1 MPHHNSHYYEFGPYR
16 LDVGQRIL
24 TRTGE
29 AVSLTPKATE
39 ILTLLVT
46 NAGQL
51 VAKDE
56 LLKQVW
62 PDTFVEESNLTQNIF
77 LLRRVLGDE
86 RPSPRYIETVVRR
99 GYRFVANVRVVGVS
113 EAGDRYDSGQ
123 AYGPG
128 SSYGAG
134 AYNPRTS
141 GPQPLNGPQTS
152 DDGPRHSMDQ
162 RDPRARHDGYDP
174 RALSEQRFGIP
185 GVDPGFHPGFG
196 AGVGPQ
202 YANAHDIPS
211 PPTVAVLPFLNA
223 TGNDDI
229 EYLADGLTD
238 NLVNNLSRVSKL
250 RVMSRSAVFRY
261 KAKKLL
267 DARGVGREL
276 GVGVVLVGKLTSTP
290 QGLVIG
296 VELVEVGSG
305 WQLWGD
311 SFDCQ
316 LKDILEVQD
325 LITRQVLTALKLK
338 LSGDEE
344 KRITARYTENAEAYQ
359 SYLEARYHWSKY
371 TRQGIEKAI
380 LHFRH
385 AIELDPNYALAY
397 AGIID
402 CYLRL
407 ATNYLPPEEDRRA
420 CDNVAS
426 EVSTNAV
433 YIEEDSDTATDDTRD
448 NVKLRFEWDWKAAE
462 RELRRATEL
471 RTDYPAA
478 HQWYAAYKAAKDI
491 FEKSRSSSYDDHPDA
506 ECKLPHQVLSGKPTP
521 AEQLQVLC
529 TVAREQIAVTNYEAA
544 ELILQPWY
552 RDSKWP
558 EVSSLTTH
566 AAADLLFTLGA
577 LIGCVSGTRQ
587 VPNGQKR
594 AEAFLNGAIALFSHV
609 GSKSRSVEAQ
619 AELARCYYRQ
629 GLFDLARET
638 FSAALSELP
647 DDQGELK
654 SLCLV
659 FLGAVERD
667 SGRLLDSLT
676 ILREANSLQRPGRLG
691 TGRCELELAT
701 TLKELAAT
709 GQQAFDDEAL
719 LNYTN
724 ALRECEAIGNH
735 RLAAVVENN
744 LGFFLLSIG
753 FVKESEQHLL
763 RARRFFDAISDLVRR
778 AQVNETLTRL
788 YITTNRYPL
797 AKQTIED
804 ALQTL
809 EMTDAEAILSEAL
822 TTSGIV
828 SSRLDHVSEARKR
841 FEEAYKVAERCGDRE
856 GARRALVS
864 QFEEMGDLS
873 DQNELRQILEK
884 LRRLLAVTE
893 PSPLVGRVEEAIAE
907 IELLLNQSNS

>member
-1 MPHHNSHYYEFGPYR
+1 LNGNHTTPHHNSHSYEFGPYR
-16 LDVGQRIL
+16 LDVSQRVL

-39 ILTLLVT
+39 ILTLLVA

-51 VAKDE
+51 VGKDE

-99 GYRFVANVRVVGVS
+99 GYRFIANVRVIVPDPQGSQNPGAQEDLHARVTLAEDGEQGAS
-113 EAGDRYDSGQ
+113 RRSSPNVQRSRLSPQFGSVDEAS
-123 AYGPG
+123 A
-128 SSYGAG
+128 
-134 AYNPRTS
+134 PR
-141 GPQPLNGPQTS
+141 
-152 DDGPRHSMDQ
+152 
-162 RDPRARHDGYDP
+162 
-174 RALSEQRFGIP
+174 I
-185 GVDPGFHPGFG
+185 
-196 AGVGPQ
+196 
-202 YANAHDIPS
+202 
-211 PPTVAVLPFLNA
+211 VAVLPFLNA
-223 TGNDDI
+223 TGNDDL

-261 KAKKLL
+261 KAKKQL
-267 DARGVGREL
+267 DPRGVGKEL
-276 GVGVVLVGKLTSTP
+276 GVSVVLVGKLTSRPESLGIT
-290 QGLVIG
+290 
-296 VELVEVGSG
+296 VELVEVTTG

-316 LKDILEVQD
+316 LKDILEIQD
-325 LITRQVLTALKLK
+325 CITRQLLNALKLN
-338 LSGDEE
+338 LTNDEE
-344 KRITARYTENAEAYQ
+344 KRVTARYTESAEAYQ

-407 ATNYLPPEEDRRA
+407 ATNYLPPEEDLRPSQDLTSPEAPNGENSREA
-420 CDNVAS
+420 YDDFSDNQTKA
-426 EVSTNAV
+426 
-433 YIEEDSDTATDDTRD
+433 

-462 RELRRATEL
+462 RELLRASEL
-471 RTDYPAA
+471 KTDYPAA
-478 HQWYAAYKAAKDI
+478 HQWYAAYRLAKDI
-491 FEKSRSSSYDDHPDA
+491 FEKSRSSSDEEA
-506 ECKLPHQVLSGKPTP
+506 KNRECKVPHQMLAGDPTP

-529 TVAREQIAVTNYEAA
+529 AVAREQIAITNYAAA
-544 ELILQPWY
+544 ELILAPWY
-552 RDSKWP
+552 PDTKWP
-558 EVSSLTTH
+558 DISSLTTH

-577 LIGCVSGTRQ
+577 LIGCVSGTKQ
-587 VPNGQKR
+587 IPNGQKR
-594 AEAFLNGAIALFSHV
+594 AEAFLNGSIALFSHV
-609 GSKSRSVEAQ
+609 GSKSRSVEAK

-629 GLFDLARET
+629 GLFDLARQT
-638 FSAALSELP
+638 FTTALSELP
-647 DDQGELK
+647 FDQNELK

-667 SGRLLDSLT
+667 SGRLLNSFS
-676 ILREANSLQRPGRLG
+676 ILREANSLQTPGRLG

-701 TLKELAAT
+701 TLKELATCEGHHAYN
-709 GQQAFDDEAL
+709 DEAL
-719 LNYTN
+719 LNYAN
-724 ALRECEAIGNH
+724 ALRECEGIGNH
-735 RLAAVVENN
+735 RLAAAVENN

-753 FVKESEQHLL
+753 FPNESEQHLL
-763 RARRFFDAISDLVRR
+763 RARRFFEAISDSVRR

-788 YITTNRYPL
+788 YIATNRYSL
-797 AKQTIED
+797 ARETIED

-828 SSRLDHVSEARKR
+828 SSRLGHSSEAQNR

-864 QFEEMGDLS
+864 KFEELGDQLER
-873 DQNELRQILEK
+873 DELRRVLQK
-884 LRRLLAVTE
+884 LQRLLAIAE
-893 PSPLVGRVEEAIAE
+893 PSPLVGRVEETIAE
-907 IELLLNQSNS
+907 IGLMLDQNHP

>member
-16 LDVGQRIL
+16 LDVGQGVL

-29 AVSLTPKATE
+29 AVSLTPKATD
-39 ILTLLVT
+39 ILTLLVV

-51 VAKDE
+51 IGKDE

-86 RPSPRYIETVVRR
+86 RPAPRYIETVVRR
-99 GYRFVANVRVVGVS
+99 GYRFVANVRAIES
-113 EAGDRYDSGQ
+113 QDSHDPRPDGDARGNGEDTS
-123 AYGPG
+123 A
-128 SSYGAG
+128 
-134 AYNPRTS
+134 PRT
-141 GPQPLNGPQTS
+141 L
-152 DDGPRHSMDQ
+152 
-162 RDPRARHDGYDP
+162 
-174 RALSEQRFGIP
+174 
-185 GVDPGFHPGFG
+185 
-196 AGVGPQ
+196 
-202 YANAHDIPS
+202 
-211 PPTVAVLPFLNA
+211 AVLPFLNA
-223 TGNDDI
+223 TGNHDI

-238 NLVNNLSRVSKL
+238 NLVNNLARVSKL

-267 DARGVGREL
+267 DARGVGKEL
-276 GVGVVLVGKLTSTP
+276 GVGVVLVGKLTSNP
-290 QGLVIG
+290 QGLSIS
-296 VELVEVGSG
+296 VELVEVSSG

-311 SFDCQ
+311 SFDCP

-325 LITRQVLTALKLK
+325 LITRQLLNALKLK
-338 LSGDEE
+338 LTGDEE
-344 KRITARYTENAEAYQ
+344 KRITARYTESAEAYQ

-371 TRQGIEKAI
+371 TRRGIEKAI
-380 LHFRH
+380 IHFRH

-407 ATNYLPPEEDRRA
+407 ATNYLPPEESRE
-420 CDNVAS
+420 AS
-426 EVSTNAV
+426 GDVSS
-433 YIEEDSDTATDDTRD
+433 EEPGDSPGLAPDSENPDTSINLTSD

-471 RTDYPAA
+471 KSDYPAA
-478 HQWYAAYKAAKDI
+478 HQWYAAYRAAKDI
-491 FEKSRSSSYDDHPDA
+491 FEKSKNTSSGENLEPD
-506 ECKLPHQVLSGKPTP
+506 CKLPHQVRSGEPTR

-529 TVAREQIAVTNYEAA
+529 AVAREQIAVTNYAAA
-544 ELILQPWY
+544 ELILQAWY
-552 RDSKWP
+552 PERNWP
-558 EVSSLTTH
+558 DVSSMTTH
-566 AAADLLFTLGA
+566 AAADLLFTLGT
-577 LIGCVSGTRQ
+577 LIGCVSGSRQ

-594 AEAFLNGAIALFSHV
+594 AEALLNGSIALFSHL
-609 GSKSRSVEAQ
+609 GAKSRSVEAR

-629 GLFDLARET
+629 GLFDLALET
-638 FSAALSELP
+638 FSAALSDLP
-647 DDQGELK
+647 EDQVELK

-667 SGRLLDSLT
+667 SGRLRESLAT
-676 ILREANSLQRPGRLG
+676 LREANRLQSPGRLS

-701 TLKELAAT
+701 TLKELAASSSHL
-709 GQQAFDDEAL
+709 AYNDEAL
-719 LNYTN
+719 LNYAN

-735 RLAAVVENN
+735 TLAAVVENN
-744 LGFFLLSIG
+744 LGFFMLSIG
-753 FVKESEQHLL
+753 FPNEAEQHLL
-763 RARRFFDAISDLVRR
+763 RARKFFEAISDLVRR

-788 YITTNRYPL
+788 YVATNRYLL
-797 AKQTIED
+797 AKQTINE
-804 ALQTL
+804 ALETL

-828 SSRLDHVSEARKR
+828 SSRLGQVSEAQKR

-864 QFEEMGDLS
+864 KFEEMGDLLER
-873 DQNELRQILEK
+873 DELRQMSEK
-884 LRRLLAVTE
+884 LRRLVAVTE
-893 PSPLVGRVEEAIAE
+893 PSPLADRVEQTLAE
-907 IELLLNQSNS
+907 IEFVEKTMRE

>member
-1 MPHHNSHYYEFGPYR
+1 MPHHNSHSYEFGPYR
-16 LDVGQRIL
+16 LDVGQRVL

-39 ILTLLVT
+39 ILTLLVA

-51 VAKDE
+51 VGKDE

-99 GYRFVANVRVVGVS
+99 GYRFIANVRVIAPTELQGSQSPGAPEDMIARLTRGEDGAHGNSHHSRSSNVQRSSLSLQFGSVD
-113 EAGDRYDSGQ
+113 EA
-123 AYGPG
+123 A
-128 SSYGAG
+128 
-134 AYNPRTS
+134 
-141 GPQPLNGPQTS
+141 
-152 DDGPRHSMDQ
+152 GPR
-162 RDPRARHDGYDP
+162 
-174 RALSEQRFGIP
+174 I
-185 GVDPGFHPGFG
+185 
-196 AGVGPQ
+196 
-202 YANAHDIPS
+202 
-211 PPTVAVLPFLNA
+211 VAVLPFLNA
-223 TGNDDI
+223 TGNDDL

-261 KAKKLL
+261 KAKKQL
-267 DARGVGREL
+267 DPRGIGKEL
-276 GVGVVLVGKLTSTP
+276 GVSVVLVGTLTSRGESLGIT
-290 QGLVIG
+290 
-296 VELVEVGSG
+296 VELVEVMTG

-316 LKDILEVQD
+316 LKDILELQD
-325 LITRQVLTALKLK
+325 RITRQLLNALKLN
-338 LSGDEE
+338 LTNDEE
-344 KRITARYTENAEAYQ
+344 KRITARYTESAEAYQ

-380 LHFRH
+380 LHFRY
-385 AIELDPNYALAY
+385 AIELDSNYALAY

-407 ATNYLPPEEDRRA
+407 ATNYLPPEEDLRRLEA
-420 CDNVAS
+420 FTSPEPTKGGNSRDAYDDF
-426 EVSTNAV
+426 STDQTKANL
-433 YIEEDSDTATDDTRD
+433 
-448 NVKLRFEWDWKAAE
+448 KLRFEWDWKAAE
-462 RELRRATEL
+462 RELRRASEL
-471 RTDYPAA
+471 KTDYPAA
-478 HQWYAAYKAAKDI
+478 HQWYAAYSLAKDI
-491 FEKSRSSSYDDHPDA
+491 FEESRTSVNNRTTDSA
-506 ECKLPHQVLSGKPTP
+506 CKLPYQVLSGEPTP
-521 AEQLQVLC
+521 AEHLQVLC
-529 TVAREQIAVTNYEAA
+529 AVAREQIAITNYAAA
-544 ELILQPWY
+544 ELILAPWY
-552 RDSKWP
+552 SETKWP
-558 EVSSLTTH
+558 DISSLTTH

-577 LIGCVSGTRQ
+577 LIGCLSGTRQ
-587 VPNGQKR
+587 MPNGQKR
-594 AEAFLNGAIALFSHV
+594 AEAFLNGSVALFSHV
-609 GSKSRSVEAQ
+609 GLKSRAVEAQ

-629 GLFDLARET
+629 GLFDLARQT
-638 FSAALSELP
+638 FTTALSELP
-647 DDQGELK
+647 LDQNELK

-667 SGRLLDSLT
+667 SGRLMNSLS
-676 ILREANSLQRPGRLG
+676 ILREANSLQTPGRLG

-701 TLKELAAT
+701 TLKELAVCE
-709 GQQAFDDEAL
+709 GQHAYNDEAL
-719 LNYTN
+719 LNYAN
-724 ALRECEAIGNH
+724 ALRECEGIGNH

-753 FVKESEQHLL
+753 FLKESEQHLS
-763 RARRFFDAISDLVRR
+763 RARRFFEAISDFVRR

-788 YITTNRYPL
+788 YIATNRYSL
-797 AKQTIED
+797 AKETIED

-828 SSRLDHVSEARKR
+828 SSRLGHSNEAQNR

-864 QFEEMGDLS
+864 KFEEMGD
-873 DQNELRQILEK
+873 ELERDELLHVWQK
-884 LRRLLAVTE
+884 LQRLLAVAE
-893 PSPLVGRVEEAIAE
+893 PSTLGGRVEETIVE
-907 IELLLNQSNS
+907 IGFMLDQEHP

>member
-1 MPHHNSHYYEFGPYR
+1 VSNNHNTPHHNSHYYEFGPYR
-16 LDVGQRIL
+16 LDVGQRVL

-39 ILTLLVT
+39 ILTLLVA

-51 VAKDE
+51 VGKDE
-56 LLKQVW
+56 LLQRVW

-86 RPSPRYIETVVRR
+86 RPTPRYIETVVRR
-99 GYRFVANVRVVGVS
+99 GYRFIANVRVIGEAHPSAATDDARPPGDMRPVGN
-113 EAGDRYDSGQ
+113 AHPAGQ
-123 AYGPG
+123 ARFSGDTH
-128 SSYGAG
+128 A
-134 AYNPRTS
+134 NRDETS
-141 GPQPLNGPQTS
+141 
-152 DDGPRHSMDQ
+152 
-162 RDPRARHDGYDP
+162 A
-174 RALSEQRFGIP
+174 
-185 GVDPGFHPGFG
+185 
-196 AGVGPQ
+196 
-202 YANAHDIPS
+202 
-211 PPTVAVLPFLNA
+211 PPTVAVLPFLND
-223 TGNDDI
+223 TGNDDL
-229 EYLADGLTD
+229 EYLVDGLTD

-276 GVGVVLVGKLTSTP
+276 GVGVVLVGKLTATP
-290 QGLVIG
+290 QTLGIS
-296 VELVEVGSG
+296 VELVEVSSG

-316 LKDILEVQD
+316 LKDILEIQD
-325 LITRQVLTALKLK
+325 RITRQLLTALKLK
-338 LSGDEE
+338 LTGDEE
-344 KRITARYTENAEAYQ
+344 KRITARYTESAEAYQ

-371 TRQGIEKAI
+371 TRGGIEKAI
-380 LHFRH
+380 THFRH

-407 ATNYLPPEEDRRA
+407 ATNYLPPEETQRGSDDIRP
-420 CDNVAS
+420 S
-426 EVSTNAV
+426 EDSHDHSEADEDTNA
-433 YIEEDSDTATDDTRD
+433 S
-448 NVKLRFEWDWKAAE
+448 VKLRFEWDWKAAE

-471 RTDYPAA
+471 KTDYPAA

-491 FEKSRSSSYDDHPDA
+491 FEKSRNSSDDATTDPD
-506 ECKLPHQVLSGKPTP
+506 CKLPHQIQSGEPTP

-529 TVAREQIAVTNYEAA
+529 AVAREQIAVTNYAAA

-552 RDSKWP
+552 EQRSWP
-558 EVSSLTTH
+558 NISSLTTH

-587 VPNGQKR
+587 VPSGQKR
-594 AEAFLNGAIALFSHV
+594 AEALLNGAIALFSHV

-638 FSAALSELP
+638 FSIALSELP
-647 DDQGELK
+647 NDQVELK
-654 SLCLV
+654 SLCLI

-676 ILREANSLQRPGRLG
+676 TLREANSLKSPGRLG

-701 TLKELAAT
+701 TLKELAAS
-709 GQQAFDDEAL
+709 GLQQAYNDEAL
-719 LNYTN
+719 LNYAN

-753 FVKESEQHLL
+753 FPKESEQHLL
-763 RARRFFDAISDLVRR
+763 RARIFFDAISDMVRR

-788 YITTNRYPL
+788 YISTNRYSL
-797 AKQTIED
+797 AKETIDD
-804 ALQTL
+804 ALRTL
-809 EMTDAEAILSEAL
+809 EMTDAEAVLSEAL

-828 SSRLDHVSEARKR
+828 SSRVGHVTEAQKR

-864 QFEEMGDLS
+864 KFEEMGDLLGR
-873 DQNELRQILEK
+873 DELRQMSEK
-884 LRRLLAVTE
+884 LRRLLAFTE
-893 PSPLVGRVEEAIAE
+893 PSPLAGRVEETIAE
-907 IELLLNQSNS
+907 IAAMLDQ

>member
-16 LDVGQRIL
+16 LDVGQRVL

-39 ILTLLVT
+39 ILTLLVV

-86 RPSPRYIETVVRR
+86 RPAPRYIETVVRR
-99 GYRFVANVRVVGVS
+99 GYRFIANVRVIGGV
-113 EAGDRYDSGQ
+113 EPGDAQER
-123 AYGPG
+123 P
-128 SSYGAG
+128 
-134 AYNPRTS
+134 
-141 GPQPLNGPQTS
+141 
-152 DDGPRHSMDQ
+152 
-162 RDPRARHDGYDP
+162 DGYDS
-174 RALSEQRFGIP
+174 RDSLSNSP
-185 GVDPGFHPGFG
+185 GNGDDTS
-196 AGVGPQ
+196 A
-202 YANAHDIPS
+202 

-223 TGNDDI
+223 TGNDDL

-261 KAKKLL
+261 KAKKFV
-267 DARGVGREL
+267 DPRGVGREL
-276 GVGVVLVGKLTSTP
+276 GVGVVLVGKLTAIP
-290 QGLVIG
+290 QGLGIS
-296 VELVEVGSG
+296 VELVEVSSG

-316 LKDILEVQD
+316 LKDILEIQD
-325 LITRQVLTALKLK
+325 RITRQLLNALKLK
-338 LSGDEE
+338 LTGDEE
-344 KRITARYTENAEAYQ
+344 KRVTARYTENAEAYQ

-371 TRQGIEKAI
+371 TRRGIEKAI
-380 LHFRH
+380 IHFRH

-407 ATNYLPPEEDRRA
+407 ATNYLPPEETRTPSQD
-420 CDNVAS
+420 DAS
-426 EVSTNAV
+426 TKNP
-433 YIEEDSDTATDDTRD
+433 EDSGDLLQDAEDADIATGLTDE

-462 RELRRATEL
+462 RELRRASEL
-471 RTDYPAA
+471 KTDYPAA
-478 HQWYAAYKAAKDI
+478 HQWFAAYKAAKDI
-491 FEKSRSSSYDDHPDA
+491 FEKSTSSSNAENPDPD
-506 ECKLPHQVLSGKPTP
+506 CRLPHQVLSGNPTP
-521 AEQLQVLC
+521 AEELQVLC
-529 TVAREQIAVTNYEAA
+529 TVAREQIAVTNYAAA
-544 ELILQPWY
+544 ELILEPWY
-552 RDSKWP
+552 RERNWP
-558 EVSSLTTH
+558 DVSSMTIH
-566 AAADLLFTLGA
+566 AAADLLFTLGS
-577 LIGCVSGTRQ
+577 LIGCVRGSRQ
-587 VPNGQKR
+587 EPNGQKR
-594 AEAFLNGAIALFSHV
+594 AEAFLNGSIALFSHV
-609 GSKSRSVEAQ
+609 GSKTRSVEAQ

-647 DDQGELK
+647 SDQVELK

-667 SGRLLDSLT
+667 SGRLQDSLAT
-676 ILREANSLQRPGRLG
+676 LREAKSLQTPGRLG

-701 TLKELAAT
+701 TLKELALAN
-709 GQQAFDDEAL
+709 GQQTHNDEAL
-719 LNYTN
+719 INYGN

-735 RLAAVVENN
+735 TLAAVVENN

-753 FVKESEQHLL
+753 FPEQSEQHLL
-763 RARRFFDAISDLVRR
+763 RARKFFEAISDVVRR

-788 YITTNRYPL
+788 YIATNRYPL

-809 EMTDAEAILSEAL
+809 EMTDAEAILAEAL

-828 SSRLDHVSEARKR
+828 SSRLGHMNQAQKK
-841 FEEAYKVAERCGDRE
+841 FEDSYKVAERCGDRE

-864 QFEEMGDLS
+864 EFDEMADLL
-873 DQNELRQILEK
+873 DRHDLRQISEK
-884 LRRLLAVTE
+884 LGRLLAVTE
-893 PSPLVGRVEEAIAE
+893 PSPLVGRVEKTIAK
-907 IELLLNQSNS
+907 IGAMLDRGTGRSAEL

>member
-16 LDVGQRIL
+16 LDVGQRVL

-29 AVSLTPKATE
+29 AISLTPKATE
-39 ILTLLVT
+39 ILTLLVA
-46 NAGQL
+46 NAGHL
-51 VAKDE
+51 VGKDE

-62 PDTFVEESNLTQNIF
+62 PDTFVEEQNLAQNIF

-86 RPSPRYIETVVRR
+86 RPAPRYIETVVRR
-99 GYRFVANVRVVGVS
+99 GYRFVANVRVIGAPDS
-113 EAGDRYDSGQ
+113 GDSGSADSDAPRDSSQPGDRGH
-123 AYGPG
+123 
-128 SSYGAG
+128 
-134 AYNPRTS
+134 PRTES
-141 GPQPLNGPQTS
+141 RASS
-152 DDGPRHSMDQ
+152 D
-162 RDPRARHDGYDP
+162 AR
-174 RALSEQRFGIP
+174 L
-185 GVDPGFHPGFG
+185 GVPGFG
-196 AGVGPQ
+196 VGFGAQ
-202 YANAHDIPS
+202 YGNGEERSA

-223 TGNDDI
+223 TGDEDI

-267 DARGVGREL
+267 DARGIGREL
-276 GVGVVLVGKLTSTP
+276 GVDVVLVGKLTSRP
-290 QGLVIG
+290 EGFVIS
-296 VELVEVGSG
+296 VELVGVISG

-325 LITRQVLTALKLK
+325 LITRQVLNALKLK
-338 LSGDEE
+338 LTGDEE
-344 KRITARYTENAEAYQ
+344 KRVTARYTENAEAYQ
-359 SYLEARYHWSKY
+359 SYLEARYHWGKY
-371 TRQGIEKAI
+371 TRGGIEKAI
-380 LHFRH
+380 THFRH

-397 AGIID
+397 GGIID

-407 ATNYLPPEEDRRA
+407 ATNYLPPEVDQRSA
-420 CDNVAS
+420 DIPL
-426 EVSTNAV
+426 EVQTNARGK
-433 YIEEDSDTATDDTRD
+433 TRSSEPANTPND
-448 NVKLRFEWDWKAAE
+448 HNSANVKLRFEWDWKAAE

-471 RTDYPAA
+471 KTDYPAA
-478 HQWYAAYKAAKDI
+478 HQWYAAYRAAKDI
-491 FEKSRSSSYDDHPDA
+491 FEKSSTPSHDNPQDP
-506 ECKLPHQVLSGKPTP
+506 ECNLPHQVVSGAPTP
-521 AEQLQVLC
+521 AEQLQILC
-529 TVAREQIAVTNYEAA
+529 AVAREQIAVTNYAAA
-544 ELILQPWY
+544 ERILEPWY
-552 RDSKWP
+552 RDRNWP
-558 EVSSLTTH
+558 DISSLTTH

-577 LIGCVSGTRQ
+577 LIGCVSSTRQ
-587 VPNGQKR
+587 VPNGQRR
-594 AEAFLNGAIALFSHV
+594 AEAFLNGSIALFSHV

-638 FSAALSELP
+638 FTVALSELP
-647 DDQGELK
+647 GDQVELK

-667 SGRLLDSLT
+667 SGRLLDSLR
-676 ILREANSLQRPGRLG
+676 ILREANSLQAPGRLG

-701 TLKELAAT
+701 TLKELAAAG
-709 GQQAFDDEAL
+709 GQQTYNDEAL
-719 LNYTN
+719 LNYRN

-753 FVKESEQHLL
+753 FAKESEQHLL

-788 YITTNRYPL
+788 YVTTNRYSL
-797 AKQTIED
+797 GKETID
-804 ALQTL
+804 AALQTL
-809 EMTDAEAILSEAL
+809 EMTDAEAVLSEAL

-828 SSRLDHVSEARKR
+828 SSRLGHINEAQKR

-856 GARRALVS
+856 GARRALLS
-864 QFEEMGDLS
+864 KFEEMGDLL
-873 DQNELRQILEK
+873 DRDELCQISEK
-884 LRRLLAVTE
+884 LHRLLAVTE
-893 PSPLVGRVEEAIAE
+893 PSPLVRRVEEAIAE
-907 IELLLNQSNS
+907 IGCILEKSNAVISRDEIGEER

>member
-16 LDVGQRIL
+16 LDVGQRVL

-39 ILTLLVT
+39 ILTLLVV

-86 RPSPRYIETVVRR
+86 RPAPRYIETVVRR
-99 GYRFVANVRVVGVS
+99 GYRFIANVRVIGAVDPGHLQ
-113 EAGDRYDSGQ
+113 DR
-123 AYGPG
+123 
-128 SSYGAG
+128 
-134 AYNPRTS
+134 R
-141 GPQPLNGPQTS
+141 
-152 DDGPRHSMDQ
+152 
-162 RDPRARHDGYDP
+162 DGYDAADS
-174 RALSEQRFGIP
+174 RAP
-185 GVDPGFHPGFG
+185 GDLHTNGNDTS
-196 AGVGPQ
+196 A
-202 YANAHDIPS
+202 
-211 PPTVAVLPFLNA
+211 PPTLAVLPFLNA
-223 TGNDDI
+223 TGNDDL

-261 KAKKLL
+261 KSKKFV
-267 DARGVGREL
+267 DPRGVGREL
-276 GVGVVLVGKLTSTP
+276 GVGVVLVGKLTASP
-290 QGLVIG
+290 QSLGIS
-296 VELVEVGSG
+296 VELVEVSSG

-316 LKDILEVQD
+316 LRDILEVQD
-325 LITRQVLTALKLK
+325 RLTRQLLNALKLK
-338 LSGDEE
+338 LTGDEE
-344 KRITARYTENAEAYQ
+344 KRVTARYTENAEAYQ

-371 TRQGIEKAI
+371 TRRGIEKAI
-380 LHFRH
+380 VHFRH

-407 ATNYLPPEEDRRA
+407 ATNYLPPEETRRPR
-420 CDNVAS
+420 DVAS
-426 EVSTNAV
+426 KIDPADSCDLAQDA
-433 YIEEDSDTATDDTRD
+433 EDSDTSADLTNE

-462 RELRRATEL
+462 RELLRASEL
-471 RTDYPAA
+471 KTDYPAA
-478 HQWYAAYKAAKDI
+478 HQWYSAYKAAKEI
-491 FEKSRSSSYDDHPDA
+491 FENSNSASDAENPDS
-506 ECKLPHQVLSGKPTP
+506 ECKLPHQVLSGEPTA
-521 AEQLQVLC
+521 AEQLQVFC
-529 TVAREQIAVTNYEAA
+529 AIAREQIAVTNYAAA
-544 ELILQPWY
+544 ELILEPWY
-552 RDSKWP
+552 RERNWP
-558 EVSSLTTH
+558 DVSSMTTH

-577 LIGCVSGTRQ
+577 LIGCVGGSKQ

-594 AEAFLNGAIALFSHV
+594 AEAFLNGSIALFSHV
-609 GSKSRSVEAQ
+609 GSTSRSVEAQ

-638 FSAALSELP
+638 FSTALSKLP
-647 DDQGELK
+647 DDQVELK

-667 SGRLLDSLT
+667 SGRLLDSLAT
-676 ILREANSLQRPGRLG
+676 LREAKSLQVPGRLG

-701 TLKELAAT
+701 TLKELAAAGGEQT
-709 GQQAFDDEAL
+709 YNDEAL
-719 LNYTN
+719 MNYAN
-724 ALRECEAIGNH
+724 ALRESEAIGNH
-735 RLAAVVENN
+735 TLAAVVENN

-753 FVKESEQHLL
+753 SPIESEQHLL
-763 RARRFFDAISDLVRR
+763 RARRFFESISDMVRR
-778 AQVNETLTRL
+778 AQVNDTLTRL
-788 YITTNRYPL
+788 YLATNRCAL
-797 AKQTIED
+797 AQQTIDD

-809 EMTDAEAILSEAL
+809 EMTDAEAVLAETL

-828 SSRLDHVSEARKR
+828 SRRLGHLNESRKR

-864 QFEEMGDLS
+864 KFEEMCDVLEH
-873 DQNELRQILEK
+873 DELRQISEK
-884 LRRLLAVTE
+884 LRRLVAINE
-893 PSPLVGRVEEAIAE
+893 PSPLAGRVGETIAK
-907 IELLLNQSNS
+907 IGAMLDQRNPPVA